1 MKFGKR
7 TAVTCAV
14 VDGDSPFTF
23 SWFKD
28 GENIREDLEY
38 FSIVNG
44 EYSSMLTLSKLGAHS
59 NGNYTC
65 KVINSFGSAEKFD
78 ILQVKGNLFFN
89 SIKKLIIIIHEVM
102 HKLINSLSTGFLNGI
117 DNAKT

>member
-1 MKFGKR
+1 MPPELKFGKR

-28 GENIREDLEY
+28 GETIREDLEY

-44 EYSSMLTLSKLGAHS
+44 EYSSMLTISKLGAHS

-89 SIKKLIIIIHEVM
+89 SI
-102 HKLINSLSTGFLNGI
+102 
-117 DNAKT
+117 